1 MKSVQTCL
9 TDIPSSQEG
18 KTTWRMA
25 TRQTSHCGCC
35 IFRVPVIGFLTMR

>member
-1 MKSVQTCL
+1 MKSMQTCL

-25 TRQTSHCGCC
+25 TRQTS
-35 IFRVPVIGFLTMR
+35 PLTVGVASSGYQ